1 MVAFYAQNYAL
12 VRFLR
17 EYNYGIRLRKYHA
30 MLLGGADGTWPLPK
44 ELASLAADRTRPLT
58 VGWNTQISPIL
69 FTHYIEPDIDQ
80 LEAEYRAFCAE
91 DCYRVRLKV
100 VFGF

>member
-17 EYNYGIRLRKYHA
+17 EYRYGIYLRNYHSL
-30 MLLGGADGTWPLPK
+30 LLGGADGSWLLPRD
-44 ELASLAADRTRPLT
+44 LASLAADRTRPLT

-69 FTHYIEPDIDQ
+69 FTHYIEPDIDK
-80 LEAEYRAFCAE
+80 LEAEYQAFCAKIV
-91 DCYRVRLKV
+91 YRIRLK
-100 VFGF
+100 